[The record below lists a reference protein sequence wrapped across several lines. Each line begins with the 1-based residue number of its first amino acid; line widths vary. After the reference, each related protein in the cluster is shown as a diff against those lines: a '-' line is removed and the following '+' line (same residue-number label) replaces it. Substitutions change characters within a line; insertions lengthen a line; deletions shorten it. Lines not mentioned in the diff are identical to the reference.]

1 VNAGRVFRFVALAAS
16 LGACGSEPKQAPA
29 APVSRGTPIA
39 FAYGTTAGE
48 ELGSASTRGRV
59 TALLF
64 VTTFDLPSQLMARR
78 LDDVVGGHRPRA
90 NAGAVVLEAPNSAP
104 LVEIFRSTLNLRY
117 PVALAGATALDH
129 DGPFGTIDR
138 VPTLV
143 VLDRRG
149 REVDRKAGVI
159 DASEIEALL
168 KRAER

>member
-1 VNAGRVFRFVALAAS
+1 VSAALRVAVLALL
-16 LGACGSEPKQAPA
+16 LGACGSQPKSA
-29 APVSRGTPIA
+29 APSATTRGAPIA

-48 ELGSASTRGRV
+48 ELGSAGTRGRV

-64 VTTFDLPSQLMARR
+64 VTTFDLSSQLMARR
-78 LDDVVGGHRPRA
+78 LDEVVIRHRPRA

-117 PVALAGATALDH
+117 PVAIAGATALDH
-129 DGPFGTIDR
+129 EGPFGKIDR

-149 REVDRKAGVI
+149 REVERKAGVFAEAEI
-159 DASEIEALL
+159 DALL
-168 KRAER
+168 KSAER